1 MSINPQHQGHDQFDV
16 LMGSVSSH
24 FAQIDNV
31 LLQNECINGQYQ
43 LVTSASYSASCP
55 VTAPGFTR
63 VCISTNG
70 SIIAD
75 LENSYITAEL
85 KYTLQ
90 LNGLDGTKKFT
101 KANIAAVAN
110 TSIPKT
116 DFTKYF
122 IGFKQSLD
130 ALSRYSIYVNS
141 QEIYTQNFVGQES
154 IVQYAGLNDTL
165 INNTP
170 FTYTSYKNAS
180 TMDQNVCGVY
190 IDLADLADAN
200 KEFTVTIPVKINLH
214 QFLLLSPIHYLPS
227 FAGRWEIELYFNAN
241 NLVICPVNP
250 LSYCNQI
257 IAPIV
262 DNALNV
268 YTTDGNK
275 WKGFSKHFTQLRDKF
290 YAITDAGQDGTS
302 NQIYADA
309 FNKQK
314 FAFAFTE
321 LSLQCSQ
328 TVVMECRMNITQF
341 QLKYEV
347 YEALMNHYTETPLII
362 PINLLHYNRF
372 AHQASLDD
380 SVQETEMH
388 ATANLPIENCD
399 SIFLLFPNN
408 DTQTT
413 CYYQPYL
420 SGCRLSMGEFG
431 VKPAQYVRTYNDSRF
446 VGLTLDALNL
456 EMSKISAMN
465 KDFSNSI
472 MPHARHYTAAGE
484 TYTPTS
490 SRSNPFKQYDDSCF
504 IYGLSCSQVGFQSG
518 TMSSPTSNINF
529 QFDATIDPIQGNAS
543 QRKKFAA
550 PMVAMFLQDAEIII
564 QVVPN
569 SDHPVVRISSK
580 SVV

>member
-43 LVTSASYSASCP
+43 LVTSASYAQNCP

-85 KYTLQ
+85 EYTLG
-90 LNGLDGTKKFT
+90 LNGLTTDVKPFD
-101 KANIAAVAN
+101 KAKIDAVADS
-110 TSIPKT
+110 TIAQT
-116 DFTKYF
+116 HFTKYF

-130 ALSRYSIYVNS
+130 ALRRYSIYVNS

-154 IVQYAGLNDTL
+154 LVQYAGINDTIL
-165 INNTP
+165 NNNP

-180 TMDQNVCGVY
+180 TMDPNVCGVY
-190 IDLADLADAN
+190 IDLKDLARNTDT
-200 KEFTVTIPVKINLH
+200 FTVKIPIKINLH
-214 QFLLLSPIHYLPS
+214 QFLMLSPIHYLPS
-227 FAGRWEIELYFNAN
+227 FAGRWEIELYFDCH

-250 LSYCNQI
+250 LSYSNQI
-257 IAPIV
+257 IAPII
-262 DNALNV
+262 DSALNK
-268 YTTDGNK
+268 YDKDNDK
-275 WKGFSKHFTQLRDKF
+275 WKGFSKHFTQIRDKF
-290 YAITDAGQDGTS
+290 YAIKDAGQDGT
-302 NQIYADA
+302 NNVIYADA

-314 FAFAFTE
+314 FAFAYDE
-321 LSLQCSQ
+321 VSLQCAKTEVTQ
-328 TVVMECRMNITQF
+328 CLMNITQF

-362 PINLLHYNRF
+362 PINLLHYHRF
-372 AHQASLDD
+372 ALTTANTSTND
-380 SVQETEMH
+380 SSTMH

-420 SGCRLSMGEFG
+420 SNCRLSMGEFG
-431 VKPAQYVRTYNDSRF
+431 VKPAQYVNTYNDPRF

-472 MPHARHYTAAGE
+472 MPHARSFNHAGVIE
-484 TYTPTS
+484 NTFNH
-490 SRSNPFKQYDDSCF
+490 SNSFKLYDNSCF
-504 IYGLSCSQVGFQSG
+504 LYGLSCSQVGFQSG
-518 TMSSPTSNINF
+518 TMSSPMSNINF
-529 QFDATIDPIQGNAS
+529 QFDANIDNIVGLD
-543 QRKKFAA
+543 KKRQFNT

-569 SDHPVVRISSK
+569 SDHPVVRVSSK